1 MRSKQSISPCR
12 VGEESWTRWLEPVPR
27 SLPSIVGG
35 GMGEVALVDVDV
47 DVLDS
52 SGTGAGGWW

>member
-35 GMGEVALVDVDV
+35 GMGEEVVAVV
-47 DVLDS
+47 DVLDGS
-52 SGTGAGGWW
+52 STGAGGWW